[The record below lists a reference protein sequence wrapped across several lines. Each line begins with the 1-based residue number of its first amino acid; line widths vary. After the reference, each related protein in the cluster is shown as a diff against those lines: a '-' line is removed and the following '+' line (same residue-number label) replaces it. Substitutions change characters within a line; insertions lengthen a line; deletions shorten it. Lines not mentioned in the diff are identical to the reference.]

1 MIEQKTAKNIQTV
14 RSGNNDRN
22 IVDDKS
28 ISNIL
33 KHCNISYVPKNQS
46 ITYFR
51 RFHRIIAHMDIYSID
66 CYDSLN
72 FQQL

>member
-1 MIEQKTAKNIQTV
+1 MQNRSRYKKIRKVWEQRQ
-14 RSGNNDRN
+14 N
-22 IVDDKS
+22 IVDNEN

-33 KHCNISYVPKNQS
+33 KHCNISYMPKNQS

-66 CYDSLN
+66 RYDSSN